1 MTKPTT
7 PKVTTGTTL
16 PDDWRDTH
24 VHTQHF
30 SPNPVERSRP
40 GKATTPDIG
49 PRHEAVVLARRA
61 FHEIADVLRA
71 LDDTIAA
78 YEFTHGADGYPVHTE
93 AEQHGDCPECGLI
106 RPCPNHDIR
115 LEWTPTERAMALR
128 THGARQLD
136 EITRRA
142 AHTAKSA
149 GDLASYVETIR
160 RAMAMAPLSDTE
172 RKGLL
177 CQQCDEVALVDP
189 GTGRSLIFALAGGG
203 EQQLCARHRDLE
215 LTCDHCGIRPAEHS
229 QATVERYAN
238 QRPLL
243 RHVDGQQMKL
253 CWTCRTCL
261 RREAS

>member
-16 PDDWRDTH
+16 PEDWRDSH

-30 SPNPVERSRP
+30 TPNPVERNRP
-40 GKATTPDIG
+40 GKAATPDIG

-115 LEWTPTERAMALR
+115 LDWTPTERAMALR
-128 THGARQLD
+128 THGARQLA

-203 EQQLCARHRDLE
+203 NQQLCARHRDEALV
-215 LTCDHCGIRPAEHS
+215 CDLCGTRPAETSDSEQKGCANKRPLVRTVDGS
-229 QATVERYAN
+229 QAKVCSSCRKN
-238 QRPLL
+238 L
-243 RHVDGQQMKL
+243 RG
-253 CWTCRTCL
+253 
-261 RREAS
+261 AA